1 MCKEIALLH
10 TSMPLSMFC
19 LNAGKLNNDLYNRA
33 VGLKDTLITFQ
44 MNENRALN
52 ER

>member
-19 LNAGKLNNDLYNRA
+19 LNAGKLNMDLCNRA
-33 VGLKDTLITFQ
+33 VGLKDMLITFQ

-52 ER
+52 EG

>member
-1 MCKEIALLH
+1 MYKEIALLH

-19 LNAGKLNNDLYNRA
+19 LNAGKLNNDLCNRA
-33 VGLKDTLITFQ
+33 LGLKDMLITFQ

-52 ER
+52 EG